1 MNENNQ
7 TTQAPQTTN
16 KSSKNNLLV
25 IVGIVVALIAAVIII
40 VLVVKSGGNGDGPGG
55 GGNIV
60 NPAEQKI
67 TLNSKIIQKEKVL
80 VDITST
86 KTDIYDVAFTLT
98 IYDENKEITRVFEE
112 TAHAVTNGQTAYH
125 VVDTSGILKENYTY
139 EINVTGETKKDSSKI
154 FTDKMTQK
162 NSKKD
167 NMIEIELTN
176 TAAYPIDSVQVAV
189 IYYNAKEPVHYT
201 SQFIAD
207 MPADASILEYVYI
220 PTSATGELI
229 KFDDYKVIITAYNH
243 EK

>member
-1 MNENNQ
+1 MEENNIQ
-7 TTQAPQTTN
+7 PQQPANN
-16 KSSKNNLLV
+16 KKDNKNLLI
-25 IVGIVVALIAAVIII
+25 IVGILVAIIAI
-40 VLVVKSGGNGDGPGG
+40 VLIVVLVIKPGNGGTGG
-55 GGNIV
+55 GIL
-60 NPAEQKI
+60 NPVEQKI
-67 TLNSKIIQKEKVL
+67 TIEEKQIGNNKVL
-80 VDITST
+80 VSVDSN

-112 TAHAVTNGQTAYH
+112 TAHAVTNGQTTYH
-125 VVDTSGILKENYTY
+125 VVDTSGVLKENYTY

-176 TAAYPIDSVQVAV
+176 TATNPIDSVQVAV
-189 IYYNAKEPVHYT
+189 VYYNAKEPVHYT

-220 PTSATGELI
+220 PTNETGELI
-229 KFDDYKVIITAYNH
+229 KFDDYKVVITAYNH